1 VKRLIEAYTSF
12 TRTERMGILVLLFV
26 IALLIA
32 TKATMHLWVKT
43 DFDKLTQDALQAK
56 WDAYQ
61 QHNTI
66 ISNNTLAIDKPA
78 DETTLLFK
86 FDPNT
91 VTDKQLKQLGL
102 QEKTIAIFINWRNKG
117 KRFYNEEDFKAL
129 YTLSDADYNRL
140 APYISIEVKRINLN
154 TADSATLVSLPGIGP
169 KLAHKILDY
178 KKEIGQYISVEQLK
192 DVYHFPDS
200 TFKVLQQRLTVR

>member
-12 TRTERMGILVLLFV
+12 TRTERTGILVLLSV

-32 TKATMHLWVKT
+32 TKATMHLWVKP
-43 DFDKLTQDALQAK
+43 DFDNATQAALQAK
-56 WDAYQ
+56 WDTHQ
-61 QHNTI
+61 QQNRGLSNTVV
-66 ISNNTLAIDKPA
+66 TDDKPNKEA
-78 DETTLLFK
+78 AILFK
-86 FDPNT
+86 FDPNS

-102 QEKTIAIFINWRNKG
+102 QEKIIAIFINWRNKG
-117 KRFYNEEDFKAL
+117 KRFYNKEDFKAL

-169 KLAHKILDY
+169 KLAHKILNY
-178 KKEIGQYISVEQLK
+178 KKEIGQYTSVEQLK
-192 DVYHFPDS
+192 DVYHFPDN
-200 TFKVLQQRLTVR
+200 TFKVLLQRLTVR